1 MREHESSKKVGKIS
15 SAGTLHAH
23 SFGMRSRRERATLLW
38 KAPEFKVARTFLS
51 AWPMKRFCLTGT
63 VVSCR
68 KSVHFSTAHHR
79 PPPPTAMPH
88 PPVTVVIGGTIAID
102 HVKTPDAEAAGLLG
116 GSAAYAALAA
126 SFFCQPVGLVGII
139 GRDFPQEHLDMLENH
154 GISLAG
160 VERSDNESFTW
171 SGEYHA
177 NMNERTTH
185 HVGLNVLE
193 NWQVKVP
200 AAAASATIVVLAN
213 MSPDNQLEML
223 AQCGIGDSGSR
234 IADSGSR
241 IADRR
246 LRSVDSSALPS
257 PIPDTRSTI
266 SSALPSSNPQST
278 IHNPQS
284 TPTPRFVIADTM
296 DLWIEI
302 ANERLQE
309 VLPHLDLFVLNEGEA
324 RALAG
329 TSNLVRA
336 GRILLE
342 KGPRHVVI
350 KLGEFGAMLFSSS
363 ISSALQS
370 SILNPQSSIAS
381 ASEPA
386 PGFFRCSAWPLESVA
401 DPTGAGDTFLG
412 AMAGYLAVQGPPP
425 YTASVL
431 RQAVIQGSILASFT
445 CEAFSTRRLES
456 LEVTEFSHR
465 LQQFRHATLW

>member
-1 MREHESSKKVGKIS
+1 LLRE
-15 SAGTLHAH
+15 AL
-23 SFGMRSRRERATLLW
+23 
-38 KAPEFKVARTFLS
+38 EFKVARTFLS

-213 MSPDNQLEML
+213 MSPDNQFEML

-257 PIPDTRSTI
+257 TIHDPQSTISSALPSPIPDPRSTI

-350 KLGEFGAMLFSSS
+350 KLGEFGT
-363 ISSALQS
+363 
-370 SILNPQSSIAS
+370 P
-381 ASEPA
+381 
-386 PGFFRCSAWPLESVA
+386 
-401 DPTGAGDTFLG
+401 
-412 AMAGYLAVQGPPP
+412 
-425 YTASVL
+425 
-431 RQAVIQGSILASFT
+431 
-445 CEAFSTRRLES
+445 
-456 LEVTEFSHR
+456 
-465 LQQFRHATLW
+465 